1 MSKNHIITASMADQ
15 AAAVRAGAVTAEGL
29 VAAHLARAEARQPTL
44 NGFRVLDH
52 EGALAAARALDA
64 TLQREPARLASAR
77 LLGVPIAV
85 KDQIATAGLVTS
97 AGSRMLADW
106 VPPYDAT
113 VVARLRAEGAIILGK
128 TNQDE
133 FGMGSTSATCAFG
146 PVSNP
151 WDPTRVAG
159 GSSGGSA
166 AVVADLQAAAALGTD
181 TGGSIRQ
188 PAAFCGLVGLKP
200 TWGLVSRAGA
210 IAYASSLDQIGPIA
224 RTTLDAA
231 LLLDVMAGP
240 DPADMGTLADGF
252 PASATPQ
259 RTTRHADAVAS
270 RSDLRGLRVGVPREL
285 LGLGNAAEVLAV
297 FEAAL
302 GRLEALGAALV
313 PVSLPHVRHAVEAY
327 YLVATAEAAS
337 NLARYDGVRYGHRA
351 KTDVSSVITGSAAR
365 DFDAL
370 VAASRA
376 EGFGAEVK
384 RRILLGTFA
393 LSAGYQEAFYGRA
406 QQVRTRI
413 AEDLAAAFADVDV
426 LASPTSPVGPFRHGE
441 GTDDPLALYLTDI
454 DTVVANLAGVPA
466 ISLPAG
472 LDASGLPVGLQL
484 MAPRLGETTLLSVA
498 GCVERYHPFPVCPTS
513 SGVTP

>member
-1 MSKNHIITASMADQ
+1 MSENALITASMAEQ
-15 AAAVRAGAVTAEGL
+15 AAAVRAGEVTAEAL
-29 VAAHLARAEARQPTL
+29 VAAHLARAAARNPTL
-44 NGFRVLDH
+44 NGYRVLDPD
-52 EGALAAARALDA
+52 GALSAARALDVA
-64 TLQREPARLASAR
+64 RQTDPDRLAGAR

-97 AGSRMLADW
+97 AGSRMLASW

-151 WDPTRVAG
+151 WDPSRVAG

-166 AVVADLQAAAALGTD
+166 AVVADFQAAAALGTD

-200 TWGLVSRAGA
+200 TWGLVSRSGA

-224 RTTLDAA
+224 RTTQDAA
-231 LLLDVMAGP
+231 LLLDVIAGP
-240 DPADMGTLADGF
+240 DPADMGTLAAGF
-252 PASATPQ
+252 PADPTPP
-259 RTTRHADAVAS
+259 RTTRHTDAVAA
-270 RSDLRGLRVGVPREL
+270 RPDLRGLRVGVPREL
-285 LGLGNAAEVLAV
+285 VGAGNAPDVLAA
-297 FEAAL
+297 FEAACT
-302 GRLEALGAALV
+302 RLTDLGAVVV
-313 PVSLPHVRHAVEAY
+313 PVALPHVRHAVEAY

-351 KTDVSSVITGSAAR
+351 NLDVSSAVTTSAAR
-365 DFDAL
+365 DFDAR
-370 VAASRA
+370 VAASRS

-413 AEDLAAAFADVDV
+413 AADLAAAFATVDV

-441 GTDDPLALYLTDI
+441 GLDDPLAMYLTDI

-472 LDASGLPVGLQL
+472 LDANGLPVGLQL
-484 MAPRLGETTLLSVA
+484 MAPRLAEQTLLAVA
-498 GCVERYHPFPVCPTS
+498 GCVERHHPFPVCPTRP
-513 SGVTP
+513 GATP